1 MLAVIGLYGV
11 VSYSVAQRTREIGI
25 RISVGADRAAV
36 IRMVVGGGLK
46 LVLVGGA
53 IGMVAAIG
61 LTQLASRFLFGVS
74 SWDPATFL
82 GVSLLLALV
91 ALVAAYV
98 PARRASLIDPTEA
111 LRGG

>member
-1 MLAVIGLYGV
+1 M
-11 VSYSVAQRTREIGI
+11 GI
-25 RISVGADRAAV
+25 RISIGADRAAV

-53 IGMVAAIG
+53 FGMLAALG

-74 SWDPATFL
+74 STDPATFL
-82 GVSLLLALV
+82 GVPLLLAAV
-91 ALVAAYV
+91 ALVAAYL

-111 LRGG
+111 LRRG